1 MTVKQRNI
9 CIREMDA
16 YAQRDAFVSDMALS
30 SIWGDGPEDEI
41 PPERIEELSR
51 LWGAVH
57 RSVKD
62 IAAEAG
68 LSQRKLAERFF
79 IPIRTMEDWGS
90 GKHDP
95 PDYVRLMMQECLCL
109 LDAPES

>member
-16 YAQRDAFVSDMALS
+16 YTQRDAFVSDMALS

-57 RSVKD
+57 RGVKD

-68 LSQRKLAERFF
+68 LSHRKLAERFWV
-79 IPIRTMEDWGS
+79 PYRTMENWCS
-90 GKHDP
+90 GNREC

-109 LDAPES
+109 LDVPES